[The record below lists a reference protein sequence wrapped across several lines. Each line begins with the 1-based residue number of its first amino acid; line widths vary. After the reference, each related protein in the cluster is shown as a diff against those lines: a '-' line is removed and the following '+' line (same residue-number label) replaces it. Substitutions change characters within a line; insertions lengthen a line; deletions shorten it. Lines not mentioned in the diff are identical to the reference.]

1 MINKHIEKLLLCD
14 ENSILIKSE
23 DVATVRTENSLL
35 HAMMILTNVG
45 YSSIPVLD
53 KDHKLQGIIT
63 LPCIID
69 GIKNQISYD
78 FDQLSEK
85 KVEEVIRHQKN
96 DYSIVE
102 DKADLEDILRYLV
115 DHNYVC
121 IVDKDNVFQGIITRK
136 TILKRFNHMLHE
148 LNNQYDLIKKQ
159 KESA

>member
-1 MINKHIEKLLLCD
+1 MIDKHIQKLLLCD

-23 DVATVRTENSLL
+23 DVATVRTENTLL

-53 KDHKLQGIIT
+53 NDHKLQGLIT

-85 KVEEVIRHQKN
+85 KVEDVIKHQSD
-96 DYSIVE
+96 DYSLIE
-102 DKADLEDILRYLV
+102 DKADLENILRYLV
-115 DHNYVC
+115 NHNYVC
-121 IVDKDNVFQGIITRK
+121 LVDKDNVFLGIITRK
-136 TILKRFNHMLHE
+136 TILKRFNYMLHE
-148 LNNQYDLIKKQ
+148 INNQYDLIKK
-159 KESA
+159 